1 MTRTED
7 AVLYFADGFACTPAV
22 FTAFG
27 KEMGLTEEQCLK
39 IGCAFGGGM
48 ARNQYTCGAVTG
60 ALMVLGLCLG
70 RGAEDTI
77 EKKDITYEKSNEFFK
92 EFINRHG
99 SIVCKDLL
107 QGLNMND
114 PEDKKKIEELKL
126 FQMVCVKY
134 VQDAVEIVEQLI
146 GE

>member
-22 FTAFG
+22 FTVFG
-27 KEMGLTEEQCLK
+27 KEMGLSEDQCLK

-60 ALMVLGLCLG
+60 ALMVLGLHFG
-70 RGAEDTI
+70 RGSEDGI
-77 EKKDITYEKSNEFFK
+77 EKKDFTYEKTNEFFK

-99 SIVCKDLL
+99 AILCKDLL

-114 PEDKKKIEELKL
+114 PEDKKKIEDLKL
-126 FQMVCVKY
+126 FQTVCVNY
-134 VQDAVEIVEQLI
+134 VRDAVEIAERLI
-146 GE
+146 E

>member
-7 AVLYFADGFACTPAV
+7 AVLNFADGFACAPAV

-27 KEMGLTEEQCLK
+27 KEMGLTEDQCLK
-39 IGCAFGGGM
+39 ISCAFGGGM

-60 ALMVLGLCLG
+60 ALMVLGLHFG
-70 RGAEDTI
+70 RGSEDGI
-77 EKKDITYEKSNEFFK
+77 EKKDITYEKSNEFLK
-92 EFINRHG
+92 EFTKRHG
-99 SIVCKDLL
+99 SIVCKELL

-114 PEDKKKIEELKL
+114 PQDKKKIEVLKL
-126 FQMVCVKY
+126 FQTVCVKY
-134 VQDAVEIVEQLI
+134 VQDAVQIVEQLI